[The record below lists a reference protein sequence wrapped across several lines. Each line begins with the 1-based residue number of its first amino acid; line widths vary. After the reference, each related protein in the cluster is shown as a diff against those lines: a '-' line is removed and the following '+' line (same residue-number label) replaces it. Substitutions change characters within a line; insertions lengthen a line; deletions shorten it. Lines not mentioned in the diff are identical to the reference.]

1 MIDNNKKLDSPKFT
15 IGELVKHRYYPFR
28 GVIFDV
34 DPELLL
40 QRAKLVKENQEFF
53 EKVSQAM
60 QDRIFNFPEPEYVEQ
75 KIYSGFPDNDDAEL
89 IKDF

>member
-1 MIDNNKKLDSPKFT
+1 MIEDKN
-15 IGELVKHRYYPFR
+15 
-28 GVIFDV
+28 IFDV

-89 IKDF
+89 IKDFHRIDDIDYKIKIVTLFAL

>member
-1 MIDNNKKLDSPKFT
+1 M
-15 IGELVKHRYYPFR
+15 
-28 GVIFDV
+28 
-34 DPELLL
+34 L

-89 IKDF
+89 IKDFHRIDDIDYKIKIAMNLNDERFKMLAERLICQ